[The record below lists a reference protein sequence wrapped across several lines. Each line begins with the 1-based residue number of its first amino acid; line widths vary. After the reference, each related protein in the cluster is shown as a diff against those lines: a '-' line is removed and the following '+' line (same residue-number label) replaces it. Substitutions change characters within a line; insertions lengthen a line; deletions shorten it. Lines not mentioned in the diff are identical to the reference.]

1 VLRKIFMKVKFLR
14 KIISFGSCIIFTVA
28 FGEPTQAAPSK
39 AEIDNHARENGF
51 PRSDYPYYEPVNQCG
66 GEGATSAVPDKYE
79 VASNVAAP
87 TLQDPF
93 RTRRVVIFRADFN
106 NACNTHD
113 RCYMTAGKARED
125 CDAQFNRDLLSA
137 CRNPV
142 IPEPTSVATCVA
154 LAQTYANTVYAA
166 GAAFYPN
173 AQAQAR
179 RYNSLVNN
187 FIAQSQ
193 TTPGSSGIAL
203 RNQWSGKC
211 LQTMGQ
217 AKDNGSPVNIWDCSN
232 TSNQFWTL
240 TNRGELR
247 NNWSGKCLQTMGQ
260 AKDNGSP
267 VNIWDCSNT
276 SNQFWR

>member
-1 VLRKIFMKVKFLR
+1 MRF
-14 KIISFGSCIIFTVA
+14 
-28 FGEPTQAAPSK
+28 SK
-39 AEIDNHARENGF
+39 ALRFRSISILFISIFVALQVHFF
-51 PRSDYPYYEPVNQCG
+51 PALRPANSEPVTLG
-66 GEGATSAVPDKYE
+66 TIAAV
-79 VASNVAAP
+79 
-87 TLQDPF
+87 
-93 RTRRVVIFRADFN
+93 
-106 NACNTHD
+106 
-113 RCYMTAGKARED
+113 
-125 CDAQFNRDLLSA
+125 
-137 CRNPV
+137 
-142 IPEPTSVATCVA
+142 VA
-154 LAQTYANTVYAA
+154 LVKAVSASGLARGVCFSGLHMGANECRKPSRCVEGIERLEKIVNTNGSSESVRQLENWIGSASQNERCA
-166 GAAFYPN
+166 ISLSRHITGGVN
-173 AQAQAR
+173 IVDLTRQAVAELDR
-179 RYNSLVNN
+179 
-187 FIAQSQ
+187 SQ

-203 RNQWSGKC
+203 RNQWSGKCLQTMGQAKDNGSPVNIWDCSNTSNQFWTLTNRGELRNKWSGKC